1 MAIERAIKV
10 GTYYIFVLFAVALAA
25 TGAIKSE

>member
-1 MAIERAIKV
+1 MAIETAIEV

-25 TGAIKSE
+25 AKAIQSE